1 MTIRWGILG
10 CGNVCELKSGPGLQ
24 KAAGSELAFVM
35 RRDAALAEDYA
46 RRHGV
51 ARWTTDAGALIGD
64 PHVDAVYVATPPGT
78 HLEYALRVAAAGK
91 PAYVEKP
98 MARNHA
104 ECRRMIEAFAAARL
118 PLFVAYYRRR
128 LPRFLKTKELID
140 SGRLG
145 QVTMLN
151 YRYAGDN
158 VHRIT
163 PGRLEWRL
171 IAEHSGGGLILDLA
185 SHALDIFDF
194 LFGPIEQVQGAAANV
209 ASPCDVEDVVA
220 MHCRFAS
227 GVLGVAG
234 WNFAAVAGE
243 DMIEI
248 TGTGGKASLS
258 LFGNDPVVLATAAG
272 VEQFDLPNPP
282 QSRAPPGHCRKA
294 IAMPCR
300 RCR

>member
-1 MTIRWGILG
+1 MTIHWGILG
-10 CGNVCELKSGPGLQ
+10 CGNVCEVKSGPGLQ
-24 KAAGSELAFVM
+24 KAAGSQLALVM

-51 ARWTTDAGALIGD
+51 ARWTTDAEALLRD
-64 PHVDAVYVATPPGT
+64 PDVDAVYIATPPGT

-104 ECRRMIEAFAAARL
+104 ECRRMIEAFAAAGL
-118 PLFVAYYRRR
+118 PLLVAYYRRR

-151 YRYAGDN
+151 YRYASN
-158 VHRIT
+158 KVHRVA
-163 PGRLEWRL
+163 PGELEWRL
-171 IAEHSGGGLILDLA
+171 IAEHSGGGLLLDVG

-194 LFGPIEQVQGAAANV
+194 FFGPIEQVHGAAANL
-209 ASPCDVEDVVA
+209 ATACDVEDVVA
-220 MHCRFAS
+220 LHCRFAS

-234 WNFAAVAGE
+234 WNFAAVAAE

-248 TGTGGKASLS
+248 TGT
-258 LFGNDPVVLATAAG
+258 
-272 VEQFDLPNPP
+272 
-282 QSRAPPGHCRKA
+282 
-294 IAMPCR
+294 
-300 RCR
+300 